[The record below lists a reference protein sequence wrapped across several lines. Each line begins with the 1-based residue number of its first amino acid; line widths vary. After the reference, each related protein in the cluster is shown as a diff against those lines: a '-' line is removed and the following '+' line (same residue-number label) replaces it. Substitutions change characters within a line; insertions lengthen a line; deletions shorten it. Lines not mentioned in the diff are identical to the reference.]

1 MTDPSFA
8 PDSDSSSP
16 ELSRVAAAESEAF
29 RYDVDAVLQSW
40 FQDQRTVA
48 DGISEAAGPMVEAIA
63 GLSTGGK
70 RTRAQLLYWSWRAAG
85 GDADSRIPRL
95 AGAGIEL
102 FQTAALIHDDIIDRS
117 ATRRG
122 MRSIHVLFADR
133 HRDSGWSQDSAHFGT
148 SAAVLAGDLALTWS
162 EQIFGE
168 AVALAGHPAG
178 AAADFTR
185 MRTEVMLGQYL
196 DIHAEVAA
204 QTLPPD
210 KAIERAFEVLRYKSA
225 KYSAEHPAALG
236 ALLAA
241 APSSFV
247 EACRGFALPLGE
259 AFQIR
264 DDVLG
269 VFGDPVTTGKP
280 AGDDLREGKRT
291 VLIAQHLRD
300 AEPQDAQLVARA
312 LGDQSLDDAQI
323 EDLREALRRS
333 GALQR
338 TEQIVDELSQR
349 TEQALAQMRIED
361 LPRAGLQQMADALVR
376 RSR

>member
-1 MTDPSFA
+1 MTTSSFA
-8 PDSDSSSP
+8 PDSDSPSP
-16 ELSRVAAAESEAF
+16 DLARAAAAESEAF
-29 RYDVDAVLQSW
+29 RRDVDAVLQGW
-40 FQDQRTVA
+40 FHDQRTVA
-48 DGISEAAGPMVEAIA
+48 EGISEAAGPVVEAIA

-85 GDADSRIPRL
+85 GAADSRIPRL

-122 MRSIHVLFADR
+122 MASIHVQFADR
-133 HRDSGWSQDSAHFGT
+133 HRDAGWSQDSAHFGT

-162 EQIFGE
+162 EQLFGE
-168 AVALAGHPAG
+168 AVELAGHPEG

-204 QTLPPD
+204 GTLPPH

-236 ALLAA
+236 ALLAG

-247 EACRGFALPLGE
+247 EACREFALPLGE

-269 VFGDPVTTGKP
+269 VFGDPRTTGKP

-291 VLIAQHLRD
+291 VLIGQHLRD
-300 AEPQDAQLVARA
+300 AQPQDARLVAEA
-312 LGDQSLDDAQI
+312 LGDQSLDDARI
-323 EDLREALRRS
+323 EQLRGALRRS

-338 TEQIVDELSQR
+338 TEEMVDELSQR
-349 TEQALAQMRIED
+349 TDQALAQLPVED
-361 LPRAGLQQMADALVR
+361 LPRAGLHLMAEALIR
-376 RSR
+376 RAR